1 MLLPNIY
8 RSKGNQTMKLG
19 QLIDYKMRNIFL
31 EKSLTKVGGETIT
44 RPFTKKLKLS
54 IYLDQQSQVL
64 QKFPFITCQIEG
76 YQNILKLSCRPLV
89 FTAYKAFFKN

>member
-31 EKSLTKVGGETIT
+31 EKSFTKVGGETIT
-44 RPFTKKLKLS
+44 RPFSKKLKLS

-64 QKFPFITCQIEG
+64 
-76 YQNILKLSCRPLV
+76 
-89 FTAYKAFFKN
+89 